1 MIIKAGVTYFCKFA
15 LAIYYM
21 NHQREHLIV
30 LMKKSFLSN
39 ILLYKYHLKLSSHQ
53 NCYTVKEFEEAVL
66 VVLFFFT
73 ELKQ

>member
-30 LMKKSFLSN
+30 LMKKSFFIKHFIVQISFKV
-39 ILLYKYHLKLSSHQ
+39 IYPSKLLYCKRISRKPS
-53 NCYTVKEFEEAVL
+53 
-66 VVLFFFT
+66 
-73 ELKQ
+73 

>member
-30 LMKKSFLSN
+30 LMKKSFFIKHFIVQISFKV
-39 ILLYKYHLKLSSHQ
+39 I
-53 NCYTVKEFEEAVL
+53 
-66 VVLFFFT
+66 
-73 ELKQ
+73 